1 MYASGYKNSME
12 WCGVVRYG
20 VARKHTTRHVQCH
33 SIVDTK
39 GAAQIYSNLD
49 RYVYS
54 EFWKCQS
61 KWSTALMDSIMSSNW
76 TQEKKHFF
84 WKCFVWFQNYKN
96 NKNVLAFNKNI
107 CFVVILVPAEFFT
120 PECIKTNKWCD
131 CNVLYEH
138 WIRQNVSCHHV
149 LFGKKIESP
158 LTSNRARLWFFFKK
172 PKRTMINE
180 THSSTI

>member
-1 MYASGYKNSME
+1 ME
-12 WCGVVRYG
+12 HSTYG
-20 VARKHTTRHVQCH
+20 FHNEFKLNAR
-33 SIVDTK
+33 
-39 GAAQIYSNLD
+39 
-49 RYVYS
+49 
-54 EFWKCQS
+54 
-61 KWSTALMDSIMSSNW
+61 
-76 TQEKKHFF
+76 KKHFF
-84 WKCFVWFQNYKN
+84 WKCFIWFQNYKN

-158 LTSNRARLWFFFKK
+158 LTSNRARLWFFLKNQNERWSTKHIRQPSSEATFKTK
-172 PKRTMINE
+172 VAFVQNTNNSQRP
-180 THSSTI
+180 S